1 MGLFYSF
8 TAPLYEKTLDFTI
21 LTGSWIGLGGV
32 FQFGVVIYLTWG
44 WMPGD
49 PFKSFPHP
57 IRVLVL
63 ITAPILLSPAI
74 VSLYGAYISFA
85 YKMKEEAI
93 EKIRAVFL
101 ILNVAEVIL
110 ETVPQL
116 ATQMMA
122 VATLMWEE

>member
-1 MGLFYSF
+1 
-8 TAPLYEKTLDFTI
+8 
-21 LTGSWIGLGGV
+21 
-32 FQFGVVIYLTWG
+32 
-44 WMPGD
+44 MPGD
-49 PFKSFPHP
+49 PFKSFPRP

-74 VSLYGAYISFA
+74 VSLYGAYVSFA

-110 ETVPQL
+110 ETVPQV
-116 ATQMMA
+116 ATQMTA